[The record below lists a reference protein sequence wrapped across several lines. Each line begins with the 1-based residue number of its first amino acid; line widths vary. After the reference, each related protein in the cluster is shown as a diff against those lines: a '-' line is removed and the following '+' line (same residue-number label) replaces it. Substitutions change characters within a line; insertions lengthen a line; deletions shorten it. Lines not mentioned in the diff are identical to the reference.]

1 MFDIFGE
8 FDSAEEI
15 NDSAYG
21 LFNEG
26 DFENIK
32 VLAKENGIE
41 ECMADMFIDGEI
53 PMLCDVASAAIGKL
67 EVESEDLKAQEIMM
81 DWIEYIKL
89 QCTEDET
96 VARAVRKKGKSMKG
110 CVSELLK
117 WGFKHMYPVDSDIC
131 KAAGVSG
138 TVKLGIPGMGTA
150 KKIIKEYYLGK

>member
-15 NDSAYG
+15 NDSADG